1 MKEFLPVLKKSP
13 LFSGIEQKEIEAML
27 GCLGAETR
35 SYEKDAFVC
44 QTGEHVESIGLV
56 LSGRVHVVRED
67 FWGNCNIVSVIE
79 PGQTFAESYACTET
93 PLGVSVVASE
103 RTQVLFLRVSRV
115 LTICSN
121 ACEFHARLMRNLL
134 SVLALHNLKMNEKLT
149 HVTQRTLREK
159 LLSYLSS
166 ESKRAGSPCFD
177 IPFNRQQLADY
188 LSADRSALSGE
199 LCRMR
204 DEGILSF
211 DRSHFE
217 LFLAPQS

>member
-1 MKEFLPVLKKSP
+1 MKEFLSVLKKSL

-27 GCLGAETR
+27 GCLGAETK
-35 SYEKDAFVC
+35 SCEKDAFIYR
-44 QTGEHVESIGLV
+44 TGERVESIGLV
-56 LSGRVHVVRED
+56 LSGRAHIVRED

-79 PGQTFAESYACTET
+79 PGQTFAESYACTGT

-103 RTQVLFLRVSRV
+103 RAQVLFLRVYRV

-134 SVLALHNLKMNEKLT
+134 SVLALHNLKMNEKLA

-159 LLSYLSS
+159 LLSYLSF
-166 ESKRAGSPCFD
+166 ESARAGSPCFD

-188 LSADRSALSGE
+188 LAADRSALSTE
-199 LCRMR
+199 LGKMR
-204 DEGILSF
+204 DEGVLCF
-211 DRSHFE
+211 DKNHFR
-217 LFLAPQS
+217 LL